1 MKIMQCKSIITMILL
16 DLNWSLS
23 LYSSLLAER
32 NKTPRKKVKGEIVL
46 LKLNLQG
53 HSKRSQLHSIHFF
66 LEEVDING
74 ADDIGKKKKN
84 MKEAKPFKLLSM
96 VTICKAPLQGK
107 LKTLKQIGVGFF
119 FIFYLSL
126 A

>member
-1 MKIMQCKSIITMILL
+1 M
-16 DLNWSLS
+16 
-23 LYSSLLAER
+23 
-32 NKTPRKKVKGEIVL
+32 L

-53 HSKRSQLHSIHFF
+53 HSKLHSIHFF

-74 ADDIGKKKKN
+74 ADDIGKKKKKN

-107 LKTLKQIGVGFF
+107 LKTLKQIGVFVCLF
-119 FIFYLSL
+119 VFIFL
-126 A
+126 